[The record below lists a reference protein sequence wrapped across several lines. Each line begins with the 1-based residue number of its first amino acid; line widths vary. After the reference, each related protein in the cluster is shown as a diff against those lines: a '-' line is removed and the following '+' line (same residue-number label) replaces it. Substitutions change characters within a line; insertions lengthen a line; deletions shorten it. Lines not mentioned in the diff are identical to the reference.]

1 MLICRTERPGDGDD
15 IDEVVCAAFGRDDEA
30 DLVWALREL
39 GAISL
44 SQVAEYEGAIIGH
57 LAMSPVLVNGEDL
70 GWLGLA
76 PVSVWPDCQQQGVA
90 SAMIREALDSANELD
105 WAGVVV
111 LGEPAF
117 YRRFGFRPAS
127 ELGLESAYPG
137 VGDAFMALAL
147 KQPAPSGLV
156 SYHPAFDDLT

>member
-15 IDEVVCAAFGRDDEA
+15 IDEVVFAAFDRPDEA
-30 DLVWALREL
+30 DLVLALREQ
-39 GAISL
+39 GAISV
-44 SQVAEYEGAIIGH
+44 SQVAEYEGTVIGH
-57 LAMSPVLVNGEDL
+57 LAMSPVLIDGEDL

-76 PVSVWPDCQQQGVA
+76 PVSVWPDCQRQGVG
-90 SAMIREALDSANELD
+90 SEMIREAINAANELD
-105 WAGVVV
+105 WAGIVV

-137 VGDAFMALAL
+137 VGEAFMALAL
-147 KQPAPSGLV
+147 KQPAPRGRV
-156 SYHPAFDDLT
+156 SYHPAFDGG

>member
-30 DLVWALREL
+30 DLVWALREQ

-57 LAMSPVLVNGEDL
+57 LAMSPVQVNGEDT

-127 ELGLESAYPG
+127 ELGLECAYPG
-137 VGDAFMALAL
+137 AGDAFMALAL
-147 KQPAPSGLV
+147 KQPVPTGLV
-156 SYHPAFDDLT
+156 SYHPAFDDLA